1 MALGGILHHTPH
13 SKTSIVVADGVLCSE
28 YEVRCCLTSLADAIV
43 VLSSTCTEVC
53 YFMCYF
59 IFRQRSGLVCPHTL

>member
-28 YEVRCCLTSLADAIV
+28 YEVRCLTFLADVIA
-43 VLSSTCTEVC
+43 VLSSKSIEVC
-53 YFMCYF
+53 SFMCCVT
-59 IFRQRSGLVCPHTL
+59 FRQPSGSVCPHTL